1 MLTVKKYNVLP
12 EKPDMSPCRYIES
25 MQLETGL
32 SKPLISCQDG
42 NIREIQDMKR
52 RCDFD

>member
-12 EKPDMSPCRYIES
+12 EKPDMSPCS
-25 MQLETGL
+25 MLLETGL